1 MKATIQIC
9 AQPSKCRAV
18 SAGCCTLDGE
28 ENKHGT
34 RPDDSDRRTL
44 GQTIVAM
51 AQYAEELRHWID
63 AALFAAMEAKRPIQ

>member
-1 MKATIQIC
+1 MREMTRTIGLARILH
-9 AQPSKCRAV
+9 
-18 SAGCCTLDGE
+18 LDGE
-28 ENKHGT
+28 EEKHGT
-34 RPDDSDRRTL
+34 RLDGSDRRTL